1 MFFSGFVA
9 VGVELCCEH
18 TALLNCKAL
27 TPWAGV
33 PGQELGLSTV
43 FQRCRSREEGVGCWD
58 VMFHMALWWHKMGLF
73 AAWFSLMHVK
83 SPSLTLAVPGM
94 DYLGSVAEL
103 LNLAMSLPIMWVRRH
118 QLLSCLLWNICSNW
132 EFTQQ
137 LQQKSQVP
145 AVLHWPGHWEIPHTE
160 APDKPSC
167 ISSILWLIKYIKGVY
182 TWRWAWLENLRNCA
196 GSLIPLCW
204 FPRGE
209 ACTVPRTSQD
219 NKAFFCFHFQL
230 H

>member
-137 LQQKSQVP
+137 PAAKKSSSSCIALTWALGNPSHRGSRQTQLYQQRFMVDKVHKGCLHLKVGLIRKSQELCRKP
-145 AVLHWPGHWEIPHTE
+145 YPSVLVSQGWGMY
-160 APDKPSC
+160 
-167 ISSILWLIKYIKGVY
+167 SSTDITG
-182 TWRWAWLENLRNCA
+182 
-196 GSLIPLCW
+196 
-204 FPRGE
+204 
-209 ACTVPRTSQD
+209 
-219 NKAFFCFHFQL
+219 
-230 H
+230 